1 MCAVSSHLCSKLELV
16 QSLADLI
23 QVVVLLL
30 CLSIKLRGLL
40 AIANVSQAPCAD
52 TLVCAAA
59 RLDAI
64 ALLLLLLPAMLLL
77 HGLRV
82 GCHARVIAGTT
93 TARTHTPQQ

>member
-1 MCAVSSHLCSKLELV
+1 
-16 QSLADLI
+16 
-23 QVVVLLL
+23 
-30 CLSIKLRGLL
+30 
-40 AIANVSQAPCAD
+40 
-52 TLVCAAA
+52 LVCAAA

-64 ALLLLLLPAMLLL
+64 ALLLLLLLPAMLLL

>member
-1 MCAVSSHLCSKLELV
+1 
-16 QSLADLI
+16 
-23 QVVVLLL
+23 
-30 CLSIKLRGLL
+30 
-40 AIANVSQAPCAD
+40 
-52 TLVCAAA
+52 LVCAAA

-64 ALLLLLLPAMLLL
+64 ALLLLLLLLPAMLLL